1 MCSPAQQQKDLSL
14 FLGRLEEFAR
24 SASER
29 RNRPEK
35 IEETWNEKKKKEKK
49 MTRNIKL
56 LDATNNRQTAKAR
69 GIGKS
74 EREVLGHSMCICTLV
89 LGVLGIRNQ
98 QLVCSAAGQTS
109 NATSSDPE
117 NANCA
122 CFQCKFKNNVCL
134 AGMEPE
140 QSGVHLSAIETLPE
154 VLPGSELRACLS
166 GQKLR
171 DCLENVTCR
180 ALLVAAC
187 QAYSTMGRRER
198 FANDVRQCHG
208 RVSILRR

>member
-1 MCSPAQQQKDLSL
+1 MCSPAQQKDLSL
-14 FLGRLEEFAR
+14 FLGRLEEF
-24 SASER
+24 
-29 RNRPEK
+29 EK
-35 IEETWNEKKKKEKK
+35 IEKTWNEKKKKEKK

-98 QLVCSAAGQTS
+98 QLVCSAVGQTS

-134 AGMEPE
+134 AEWNRNEAECVYLPSKRC
-140 QSGVHLSAIETLPE
+140 QKFCPVLSC
-154 VLPGSELRACLS
+154 VRACVRACVPFWAKIERLS
-166 GQKLR
+166 
-171 DCLENVTCR
+171 
-180 ALLVAAC
+180 
-187 QAYSTMGRRER
+187 
-198 FANDVRQCHG
+198 
-208 RVSILRR
+208 